1 MFTIG
6 FEPTIGMRA
15 IVEALENK
23 TLLSTRQAWGFMI
36 PCDPDAFDEAVEM
49 LGNTT
54 EFDAKNPCVYHNSEF
69 WKALGFT
76 ADYVIDQID
85 LNS

>member
-1 MFTIG
+1 MFPIG
-6 FEPTIGMRA
+6 FEPTLGMRA
-15 IVEALENK
+15 IVEALEKK
-23 TLLSTRQAWGFMI
+23 TFLTSRQAWAFMV
-36 PCDPDAFDEAVEM
+36 PVDPDGFEVAVK
-49 LGNTT
+49 LLAKYNK
-54 EFDAKNPCVYHNSEF
+54 FDAKNPCVYHNSEF